1 MIIHDILSKHVYV
14 CMHGNLCQAYL
25 KICDE
30 TLIYLEYYISMGVL

>member
-14 CMHGNLCQAYL
+14 CMHGDLCQAYL
-25 KICDE
+25 KVCDE